1 MNDDFWNLGNEETT
15 PDADDMVSE
24 SGHESTDT
32 SLPVK
37 HEVTA
42 QDRAEVSSTVS
53 DFSDLKMVLSDLPQ
67 DVVDNMPTIQNRI
80 NAYLTY
86 FSAMN
91 LARLPKLMQ
100 FINAAEEL
108 MFNPKDLLHMDYDQ
122 MSSIYKSAK
131 YSASEVLETSRK
143 VTQTI
148 QQESDKKTD
157 VLYNMLTSLSPDTVS
172 RLLEMVEAEQK
183 VEKQKAAQIDIPD
196 DGGSCG

>member
-1 MNDDFWNLGNEETT
+1 MNDDFWNLGNESTQ
-15 PDADDMVSE
+15 PCQDDKVSD
-24 SGHESTDT
+24 SDHESEDT
-32 SLPVK
+32 RLQVK

-42 QDRAEVSSTVS
+42 QDHTEEPSTVS
-53 DFSDLKMVLSDLPQ
+53 DFSDLKTVLSDLPQ

-131 YSASEVLETSRK
+131 YSASEVLETARK
-143 VTQTI
+143 VTQTV
-148 QQESDKKTD
+148 QQENDKKTD

-183 VEKQKAAQIDIPD
+183 VEKQKAAQIDMP
-196 DGGSCG
+196 DGG

>member
-1 MNDDFWNLGNEETT
+1 MSDDFWNLGNESTQ
-15 PDADDMVSE
+15 PCQDGRMSD
-24 SGHESTDT
+24 SGHESEDT
-32 SLPVK
+32 RLPVK
-37 HEVTA
+37 HEVTV
-42 QDRAEVSSTVS
+42 QDRAEEPSTVS

-131 YSASEVLETSRK
+131 YSASEVLETARK
-143 VTQTI
+143 VTQTV
-148 QQESDKKTD
+148 QQENDKKTD
-157 VLYNMLTSLSPDTVS
+157 VLYNMLTSLSPDTVT

-183 VEKQKAAQIDIPD
+183 VEKQKAAQIDMP
-196 DGGSCG
+196 DGG

>member
-1 MNDDFWNLGNEETT
+1 MNDDFWNLGNESTQ
-15 PDADDMVSE
+15 PCQDDRVSD
-24 SGHESTDT
+24 SGHESENTR
-32 SLPVK
+32 LPVK

-42 QDRAEVSSTVS
+42 QDHTEEPSTVS

-131 YSASEVLETSRK
+131 YSASEVLETARK
-143 VTQTI
+143 VTQTV
-148 QQESDKKTD
+148 QQENDKKTD

-172 RLLEMVEAEQK
+172 RLLEMVEVEQK
-183 VEKQKAAQIDIPD
+183 MEKQKAAQIDIGND
-196 DGGSCG
+196 DE

>member
-1 MNDDFWNLGNEETT
+1 MNDDFWNLGNESTQ
-15 PDADDMVSE
+15 PCQDDRVSD
-24 SGHESTDT
+24 SGHESEGTR
-32 SLPVK
+32 LLVK
-37 HEVTA
+37 HEVTE
-42 QDRAEVSSTVS
+42 QDRSEKSSTVS

-91 LARLPKLMQ
+91 MARLPKLMQ

-131 YSASEVLETSRK
+131 YSASEVLETARK
-143 VTQTI
+143 VTQTV
-148 QQESDKKTD
+148 QQENDKKTD
-157 VLYNMLTSLSPDTVS
+157 VLYNMLTSLSPDTVT

-183 VEKQKAAQIDIPD
+183 VEKQKAAQIDIGND
-196 DGGSCG
+196 DE

>member
-1 MNDDFWNLGNEETT
+1 MDNDFWNLGNEETV
-15 PDADDMVSE
+15 PSSDEVVSE
-24 SGHESTDT
+24 SGKESSES
-32 SLPVK
+32 SLAVK
-37 HEVTA
+37 NEVTA
-42 QDRAEVSSTVS
+42 QDHTEEPSTVS

-91 LARLPKLMQ
+91 MARLPKLMQ

-131 YSASEVLETSRK
+131 YSASEVLETARK
-143 VTQTI
+143 VTQTV
-148 QQESDKKTD
+148 QQENDKKTD
-157 VLYNMLTSLSPDTVS
+157 VLYNMLTSLSPDTVT

-183 VEKQKAAQIDIPD
+183 VEKQKAAHIDIGN
-196 DGGSCG
+196 DGE

>member
-1 MNDDFWNLGNEETT
+1 MNDDFWNLGNEETV
-15 PDADDMVSE
+15 PSSDEVVSE
-24 SGHESTDT
+24 SGKESADLN
-32 SLPVK
+32 LPVK
-37 HEVTA
+37 NEVTA
-42 QDRAEVSSTVS
+42 QDHTEEPSTVS

-91 LARLPKLMQ
+91 MARLPKLMQ

-131 YSASEVLETSRK
+131 YSASEVLETARK
-143 VTQTI
+143 VTQTV
-148 QQESDKKTD
+148 QQENDKKTD
-157 VLYNMLTSLSPDTVS
+157 VLYNMLTSLSPDTVT

-183 VEKQKAAQIDIPD
+183 VEKQKAAQIDTGND
-196 DGGSCG
+196 EE

>member
-1 MNDDFWNLGNEETT
+1 MNDDFWNLGNEETV
-15 PDADDMVSE
+15 PSSDEVVSE
-24 SGHESTDT
+24 SGEES
-32 SLPVK
+32 SESGLAVQN
-37 HEVTA
+37 EVTE
-42 QDRAEVSSTVS
+42 QDHTEEPSTVS

-131 YSASEVLETSRK
+131 YSASEVLETARK
-143 VTQTI
+143 VTQTV
-148 QQESDKKTD
+148 QQENDKKTD

-183 VEKQKAAQIDIPD
+183 VEKQKAAQIDMP
-196 DGGSCG
+196 DGG

>member
-1 MNDDFWNLGNEETT
+1 MSDDFWNLGNESTQ
-15 PDADDMVSE
+15 PCQDGRMSD
-24 SGHESTDT
+24 SGHESEDT
-32 SLPVK
+32 RLPVK

-42 QDRAEVSSTVS
+42 QDHTEEPSTVS

-131 YSASEVLETSRK
+131 YSASEVLETARK
-143 VTQTI
+143 VTQTV
-148 QQESDKKTD
+148 QQENDKKTD
-157 VLYNMLTSLSPDTVS
+157 VLYNMLTSLSPDTVT

-183 VEKQKAAQIDIPD
+183 VEKQKAAQIDMP
-196 DGGSCG
+196 DGG

>member
-1 MNDDFWNLGNEETT
+1 MNDDFWNLGNENTQ
-15 PDADDMVSE
+15 PCQDDRVSD
-24 SGHESTDT
+24 SGHESEDT
-32 SLPVK
+32 RLPVK

-42 QDRAEVSSTVS
+42 QDHTEEPSTVS

-131 YSASEVLETSRK
+131 YSASEVLETARK
-143 VTQTI
+143 VTQTV
-148 QQESDKKTD
+148 QQENDKKTD
-157 VLYNMLTSLSPDTVS
+157 VLYNMLTSLSPDTVT

-183 VEKQKAAQIDIPD
+183 MEKQKAAQIDMP
-196 DGGSCG
+196 DGG

>member
-1 MNDDFWNLGNEETT
+1 MDNDFWNLGNESTQ
-15 PDADDMVSE
+15 PCQDDRVSD
-24 SGHESTDT
+24 SGHESENTR
-32 SLPVK
+32 LPVK

-42 QDRAEVSSTVS
+42 QDHTEEPSTVS

-131 YSASEVLETSRK
+131 YSASEVLETARK
-143 VTQTI
+143 VTQTV
-148 QQESDKKTD
+148 QQENDKKTD

-183 VEKQKAAQIDIPD
+183 VEKQKAAQIDIGND
-196 DGGSCG
+196 DE

>member
-1 MNDDFWNLGNEETT
+1 MNDDFWNLGNEETV
-15 PDADDMVSE
+15 PSSDEMVSGSGKE
-24 SGHESTDT
+24 SSES
-32 SLPVK
+32 SLAVQN
-37 HEVTA
+37 EVTA
-42 QDRAEVSSTVS
+42 QDHTEKSSTVS

-91 LARLPKLMQ
+91 MARLPKLMQ

-131 YSASEVLETSRK
+131 YSASEVLETARK
-143 VTQTI
+143 VTQTV
-148 QQESDKKTD
+148 QQENDKKTD
-157 VLYNMLTSLSPDTVS
+157 VLYNMLTSLSPDTVT
-172 RLLEMVEAEQK
+172 RLLEMVEAEQR
-183 VEKQKAAQIDIPD
+183 VEKQKAAQIDIGND
-196 DGGSCG
+196 EE

>member
-1 MNDDFWNLGNEETT
+1 MNDDFWNLGNESTQ
-15 PDADDMVSE
+15 PCQDDRVSD
-24 SGHESTDT
+24 SGHESEGTR
-32 SLPVK
+32 LPVK

-42 QDRAEVSSTVS
+42 QDHTEEPSTVS

-131 YSASEVLETSRK
+131 YSASEVLETARK
-143 VTQTI
+143 VTQTV
-148 QQESDKKTD
+148 QQENDKKTD
-157 VLYNMLTSLSPDTVS
+157 VLYNMLTSLSPDTVT

-183 VEKQKAAQIDIPD
+183 VEKQKAAQIDIGND
-196 DGGSCG
+196 EE

>member
-1 MNDDFWNLGNEETT
+1 MNDDFWNLGNEETV
-15 PDADDMVSE
+15 PSADEVVSE
-24 SGHESTDT
+24 SGKESAES
-32 SLPVK
+32 SLTVK

-42 QDRAEVSSTVS
+42 QDHTEEPSTVS

-67 DVVDNMPTIQNRI
+67 DVVDSMPTIQNRI

-131 YSASEVLETSRK
+131 YSASEVLETARK
-143 VTQTI
+143 VTQTV
-148 QQESDKKTD
+148 QQENDKKTD

-183 VEKQKAAQIDIPD
+183 VEKQKAAQINIGND
-196 DGGSCG
+196 DE

>member
-1 MNDDFWNLGNEETT
+1 MNDDFWNLGNESTQ
-15 PDADDMVSE
+15 PCQDDRVSD
-24 SGHESTDT
+24 SGHESEGTR
-32 SLPVK
+32 LLVK

-42 QDRAEVSSTVS
+42 QDHTEEPSTVS

-91 LARLPKLMQ
+91 MARLPKLMQ

-131 YSASEVLETSRK
+131 YSASEVLETARK
-143 VTQTI
+143 VTQTV
-148 QQESDKKTD
+148 QQENDKKTD
-157 VLYNMLTSLSPDTVS
+157 VLYNMLTSLSPDTVT

-183 VEKQKAAQIDIPD
+183 VEKQKAAQIDMP
-196 DGGSCG
+196 DGG

>member
-1 MNDDFWNLGNEETT
+1 MNDDFWNLGNEETV
-15 PDADDMVSE
+15 PSSDEMVSE
-24 SGHESTDT
+24 SGKESSES
-32 SLPVK
+32 SLAVK
-37 HEVTA
+37 NEVTV
-42 QDRAEVSSTVS
+42 QDHTEKSSTVS

-91 LARLPKLMQ
+91 MARLPKLMQ

-131 YSASEVLETSRK
+131 YSASEVLETARK
-143 VTQTI
+143 VTQTV
-148 QQESDKKTD
+148 QQENDKKTD
-157 VLYNMLTSLSPDTVS
+157 VLYNMLTSLSPDTVT

-183 VEKQKAAQIDIPD
+183 VEKQKAAQIDMP
-196 DGGSCG
+196 DGG

>member
-1 MNDDFWNLGNEETT
+1 MNDDFWNLGNENTQ
-15 PDADDMVSE
+15 PCQDDRVSD
-24 SGHESTDT
+24 SGHESENTR
-32 SLPVK
+32 LPVK

-42 QDRAEVSSTVS
+42 QDHTEKSSTVS
-53 DFSDLKMVLSDLPQ
+53 DFSDLKTVLSDLPQ

-91 LARLPKLMQ
+91 MARLPKLMQ

-131 YSASEVLETSRK
+131 YSASEVLETARK
-143 VTQTI
+143 VTQTV
-148 QQESDKKTD
+148 QQENDKKTD

-183 VEKQKAAQIDIPD
+183 VEKQKAAQINIGND
-196 DGGSCG
+196 DD

>member
-1 MNDDFWNLGNEETT
+1 MNDDFWNLGNESTQ
-15 PDADDMVSE
+15 PCQDDRVSD
-24 SGHESTDT
+24 SGHESENTR
-32 SLPVK
+32 LPVK

-42 QDRAEVSSTVS
+42 QDHTEEPSTVS
-53 DFSDLKMVLSDLPQ
+53 DFSDLKTVLSDLPQ

-122 MSSIYKSAK
+122 MSNIYKSAK
-131 YSASEVLETSRK
+131 YSASEVLETARK
-143 VTQTI
+143 VTQTV
-148 QQESDKKTD
+148 QQENDKKTD

-183 VEKQKAAQIDIPD
+183 VEKQKAAQIDIGND
-196 DGGSCG
+196 DE

>member
-1 MNDDFWNLGNEETT
+1 MNDDFWNLGNENTQ
-15 PDADDMVSE
+15 PCQDDRVSE
-24 SGHESTDT
+24 SGHESEDT

-37 HEVTA
+37 NECNA
-42 QDRAEVSSTVS
+42 QDHSEKSSTVS

-91 LARLPKLMQ
+91 MARLPKLMQ

-131 YSASEVLETSRK
+131 YSASEVLETARK
-143 VTQTI
+143 VTQTV
-148 QQESDKKTD
+148 QQENDKKTD
-157 VLYNMLTSLSPDTVS
+157 VLYNMLTSLSPDTVT

-183 VEKQKAAQIDIPD
+183 VEKQKAAQIDIGND
-196 DGGSCG
+196 DE

>member
-1 MNDDFWNLGNEETT
+1 MNDDFWNLGNESTQ
-15 PDADDMVSE
+15 PCQDDRVSD
-24 SGHESTDT
+24 SGHESEGTR
-32 SLPVK
+32 LPVK

-42 QDRAEVSSTVS
+42 QDHTEKSSTVS

-91 LARLPKLMQ
+91 MARLPKLMQ

-131 YSASEVLETSRK
+131 YSASEVLETARK
-143 VTQTI
+143 VTQTV
-148 QQESDKKTD
+148 QQENDKKTD
-157 VLYNMLTSLSPDTVS
+157 VLYNMLTSLSPDTVT

-183 VEKQKAAQIDIPD
+183 VEKQKAAQIDIGND
-196 DGGSCG
+196 DE

>member
-1 MNDDFWNLGNEETT
+1 MNDDFWNLGNEETVSSS
-15 PDADDMVSE
+15 DEVVSE
-24 SGHESTDT
+24 SGQESAES
-32 SLPVK
+32 SLAVK
-37 HEVTA
+37 NEVTD
-42 QDRAEVSSTVS
+42 QEPSERSSDVS

-131 YSASEVLETSRK
+131 YSASEVLETARK

-148 QQESDKKTD
+148 QQENDKKTD
-157 VLYNMLTSLSPDTVS
+157 VLYNMLTSLSPDTVT

-183 VEKQKAAQIDIPD
+183 VEKQKAAQIDIGN
-196 DGGSCG
+196 DGE

>member
-1 MNDDFWNLGNEETT
+1 MNDDFWNLGNENTQ
-15 PDADDMVSE
+15 PCQDDRVSD
-24 SGHESTDT
+24 SGHESEGTR
-32 SLPVK
+32 LLVK

-42 QDRAEVSSTVS
+42 QDHTEEPSTVS

-131 YSASEVLETSRK
+131 YSASEVLETARK
-143 VTQTI
+143 VTQTV
-148 QQESDKKTD
+148 QQENDKKTD

-183 VEKQKAAQIDIPD
+183 VEKQKAAQIDIGN
-196 DGGSCG
+196 DGE

>member
-1 MNDDFWNLGNEETT
+1 MNDDFWNLGNESTQ
-15 PDADDMVSE
+15 PCQDDRVSD
-24 SGHESTDT
+24 SGHESEDT
-32 SLPVK
+32 RLPVK

-42 QDRAEVSSTVS
+42 QDHTEEPSTVS

-91 LARLPKLMQ
+91 MARLPKLMQ

-131 YSASEVLETSRK
+131 YSASEVLETARK
-143 VTQTI
+143 VTQTV
-148 QQESDKKTD
+148 QQENDKKTD

-183 VEKQKAAQIDIPD
+183 AEKQKAAQIDIGND
-196 DGGSCG
+196 DE

>member
-1 MNDDFWNLGNEETT
+1 MNDDFWNLGNESTQ
-15 PDADDMVSE
+15 PCQDDRVSD
-24 SGHESTDT
+24 SGHESENTR
-32 SLPVK
+32 LPVK

-42 QDRAEVSSTVS
+42 QDHTEEPSTVS

-131 YSASEVLETSRK
+131 YSASEVLETARK
-143 VTQTI
+143 VTQTV
-148 QQESDKKTD
+148 QQENDKKTD
-157 VLYNMLTSLSPDTVS
+157 VLYNMLTSLSPDTVT

-183 VEKQKAAQIDIPD
+183 MEKQKAAQIDIGND
-196 DGGSCG
+196 DE

>member
-1 MNDDFWNLGNEETT
+1 MNDDFWNLGNENTQ
-15 PDADDMVSE
+15 PCQDDRVSD
-24 SGHESTDT
+24 SGHESEGTR
-32 SLPVK
+32 LLVK

-42 QDRAEVSSTVS
+42 QDHTEEPSTVS
-53 DFSDLKMVLSDLPQ
+53 DFSDLKTVLSDLPQ

-131 YSASEVLETSRK
+131 YSASEVLETARK
-143 VTQTI
+143 VTQTV
-148 QQESDKKTD
+148 QQENDKKTD

-183 VEKQKAAQIDIPD
+183 VEKQKAAQINIGND
-196 DGGSCG
+196 DD

>member
-1 MNDDFWNLGNEETT
+1 MNDDFWNLGNEETV
-15 PDADDMVSE
+15 PSSDEMVSE
-24 SGHESTDT
+24 SGKESSES
-32 SLPVK
+32 SLAVK
-37 HEVTA
+37 DEVTV
-42 QDRAEVSSTVS
+42 QDHSEKSSTVS

-131 YSASEVLETSRK
+131 YSASEVLETARK

-148 QQESDKKTD
+148 QQENDKKTD
-157 VLYNMLTSLSPDTVS
+157 VLYNMLTSLSPDTVT

-183 VEKQKAAQIDIPD
+183 VEKQKAAQIDTGND
-196 DGGSCG
+196 DE

>member
-1 MNDDFWNLGNEETT
+1 MNDDFWNLGNEST
-15 PDADDMVSE
+15 PPDSYDRVSE
-24 SGHESTDT
+24 SDKESEGTR
-32 SLPVK
+32 LLVK

-42 QDRAEVSSTVS
+42 QDHTEEPSTVS

-148 QQESDKKTD
+148 QQENDKKTD

-183 VEKQKAAQIDIPD
+183 AEKQKAAQIDMP
-196 DGGSCG
+196 DGG

>member
-1 MNDDFWNLGNEETT
+1 MNDDFWNLGNESTQ
-15 PDADDMVSE
+15 PCQDDRVSD
-24 SGHESTDT
+24 SGHEPEGTR
-32 SLPVK
+32 LPVK

-42 QDRAEVSSTVS
+42 QDHTEEPSTVS

-91 LARLPKLMQ
+91 MARLPKLMQ

-131 YSASEVLETSRK
+131 YSASEVLETARK
-143 VTQTI
+143 VTQTV
-148 QQESDKKTD
+148 QQENDKKTD
-157 VLYNMLTSLSPDTVS
+157 VLYNMLTSLSPDTVT

-183 VEKQKAAQIDIPD
+183 VEKQKAAQIDIGN
-196 DGGSCG
+196 DGE

>member
-1 MNDDFWNLGNEETT
+1 MNDDFWNLGNESTQ
-15 PDADDMVSE
+15 PCQDDRVSD
-24 SGHESTDT
+24 SGHESEDT
-32 SLPVK
+32 RLPVK
-37 HEVTA
+37 HEVTE
-42 QDRAEVSSTVS
+42 QDHTEEPSTVS

-91 LARLPKLMQ
+91 MARLPKLMQ

-131 YSASEVLETSRK
+131 YSASEVLETARK
-143 VTQTI
+143 VTQTV
-148 QQESDKKTD
+148 QQENDKKTD

-183 VEKQKAAQIDIPD
+183 VEKQKAAQIDIGN
-196 DGGSCG
+196 DGE

>member
-1 MNDDFWNLGNEETT
+1 MTDDFWNLGNESTQ
-15 PDADDMVSE
+15 PCQDDRVSD
-24 SGHESTDT
+24 SGHESEDT
-32 SLPVK
+32 RLPVK

-42 QDRAEVSSTVS
+42 QDHTEEPSTVS

-131 YSASEVLETSRK
+131 YSASEVLETARK
-143 VTQTI
+143 VTQTV
-148 QQESDKKTD
+148 QQENDKKTD

-183 VEKQKAAQIDIPD
+183 AEKQKAAQIDIGND
-196 DGGSCG
+196 DE

>member
-1 MNDDFWNLGNEETT
+1 MNDDFWNLGNESTQ
-15 PDADDMVSE
+15 PCQDDRVSD
-24 SGHESTDT
+24 SGHESEDT
-32 SLPVK
+32 RLPVK

-42 QDRAEVSSTVS
+42 QDHTEEPSTVS

-67 DVVDNMPTIQNRI
+67 DVVDSMPTIQNRI

-122 MSSIYKSAK
+122 MSSIYKSAQ
-131 YSASEVLETSRK
+131 YSASEVLETARK
-143 VTQTI
+143 VTQTV
-148 QQESDKKTD
+148 QQENDKKTD

-183 VEKQKAAQIDIPD
+183 VEKQKAAQIDIGND
-196 DGGSCG
+196 DE

>member
-1 MNDDFWNLGNEETT
+1 MNDDFWNLGNESTQ
-15 PDADDMVSE
+15 PCQDDRVSD
-24 SGHESTDT
+24 SGHESENTR
-32 SLPVK
+32 LPVK

-42 QDRAEVSSTVS
+42 QDHTEEPSTVS

-131 YSASEVLETSRK
+131 YSASEVLETARK
-143 VTQTI
+143 VTQTV
-148 QQESDKKTD
+148 QQENDKKTD

-183 VEKQKAAQIDIPD
+183 MEKQKAAQIDIGND
-196 DGGSCG
+196 DE

>member
-1 MNDDFWNLGNEETT
+1 MNDDFWNLGNESTQ
-15 PDADDMVSE
+15 PCQDDRVSD
-24 SGHESTDT
+24 SGHESEGTR
-32 SLPVK
+32 LPVK

-42 QDRAEVSSTVS
+42 QDHTEEPSTVS

-91 LARLPKLMQ
+91 MARLPKLMQ

-131 YSASEVLETSRK
+131 YSASEVLETARK
-143 VTQTI
+143 VTQTV
-148 QQESDKKTD
+148 QQENDKKTD
-157 VLYNMLTSLSPDTVS
+157 VLYNMLTSLSPDTVT

-183 VEKQKAAQIDIPD
+183 VEKQKAAQIDIGND
-196 DGGSCG
+196 DE

>member
-1 MNDDFWNLGNEETT
+1 MNDDFWNLGNEETVSSS
-15 PDADDMVSE
+15 DEVVSE
-24 SGHESTDT
+24 SGQESAES
-32 SLPVK
+32 SLAVK
-37 HEVTA
+37 NEVTA
-42 QDRAEVSSTVS
+42 KDHTEEPSTVS

-131 YSASEVLETSRK
+131 YSASEVLETARK
-143 VTQTI
+143 VTQTV
-148 QQESDKKTD
+148 QQENDKKTD

-183 VEKQKAAQIDIPD
+183 VEKQKAAQIGTPD
-196 DGGSCG
+196 GR

>member
-1 MNDDFWNLGNEETT
+1 MNDDFWNLGNENTQ
-15 PDADDMVSE
+15 PCQDDRVSD
-24 SGHESTDT
+24 SGHESEDT
-32 SLPVK
+32 RLPVK

-42 QDRAEVSSTVS
+42 QDHTEKSSTVS
-53 DFSDLKMVLSDLPQ
+53 DFSDLKTVLSDLPQ

-91 LARLPKLMQ
+91 MARLPKLMQ

-131 YSASEVLETSRK
+131 YSASEVLETARK
-143 VTQTI
+143 VTQTV
-148 QQESDKKTD
+148 QQENDKKTD

-183 VEKQKAAQIDIPD
+183 VEKQKAAQINIGND
-196 DGGSCG
+196 DD

>member
-1 MNDDFWNLGNEETT
+1 MDNDFWNLGNEET
-15 PDADDMVSE
+15 VSSSGDVVSDSSKE
-24 SGHESTDT
+24 SVES
-32 SLPVK
+32 SLAVK
-37 HEVTA
+37 NEVTEKEPSE
-42 QDRAEVSSTVS
+42 RSSDVS

-91 LARLPKLMQ
+91 MARLPKLMQ

-131 YSASEVLETSRK
+131 YSASEVLETARK
-143 VTQTI
+143 VTQTV
-148 QQESDKKTD
+148 QQENDKKTD

-196 DGGSCG
+196 GL

>member
-1 MNDDFWNLGNEETT
+1 MNDDFWNLGNEETV
-15 PDADDMVSE
+15 PSSDEVVSE
-24 SGHESTDT
+24 SGEES
-32 SLPVK
+32 SESGLAVQN
-37 HEVTA
+37 EVTA
-42 QDRAEVSSTVS
+42 QDRTEEPSTVS

-131 YSASEVLETSRK
+131 YSASEVLETARK
-143 VTQTI
+143 VTQTV
-148 QQESDKKTD
+148 QQENDRKTD

-183 VEKQKAAQIDIPD
+183 VEKQKAAQIDIGN
-196 DGGSCG
+196 DGE

>member
-1 MNDDFWNLGNEETT
+1 MDNDFWNLGNESTQ
-15 PDADDMVSE
+15 PCQDDRVSD
-24 SGHESTDT
+24 SGHESEDT
-32 SLPVK
+32 RLPVK

-42 QDRAEVSSTVS
+42 QDHTEEPSTVS

-131 YSASEVLETSRK
+131 YSASEVLETARK
-143 VTQTI
+143 VTQTV
-148 QQESDKKTD
+148 QQENDKKTD

-183 VEKQKAAQIDIPD
+183 MEKQKAAQIDIGND
-196 DGGSCG
+196 DE

>member
-1 MNDDFWNLGNEETT
+1 MNDDFWNLGNESTQ
-15 PDADDMVSE
+15 PCQDDRVSD
-24 SGHESTDT
+24 SGHESEDT
-32 SLPVK
+32 RLPVK

-42 QDRAEVSSTVS
+42 QDHTEEPSTVS

-131 YSASEVLETSRK
+131 YSASEVLETARK
-143 VTQTI
+143 VTQTV
-148 QQESDKKTD
+148 QQENDKKTD
-157 VLYNMLTSLSPDTVS
+157 VLYNMLTSLSPDTGS

-183 VEKQKAAQIDIPD
+183 AEKQKAAQIDIGND
-196 DGGSCG
+196 DE

>member
-1 MNDDFWNLGNEETT
+1 MNDDFWNLGNESTQ
-15 PDADDMVSE
+15 PCQDDRVSD
-24 SGHESTDT
+24 SGHESENTR
-32 SLPVK
+32 LPVK

-42 QDRAEVSSTVS
+42 QDHTEEPSTVS
-53 DFSDLKMVLSDLPQ
+53 DFSDLKMILSDLPQ

-131 YSASEVLETSRK
+131 YSASEVLETARK
-143 VTQTI
+143 VTQTV
-148 QQESDKKTD
+148 QQENDKKTD

-183 VEKQKAAQIDIPD
+183 MEKQKAAQIDIGND
-196 DGGSCG
+196 DE

>member
-1 MNDDFWNLGNEETT
+1 MNDDFWNLGNESTQ
-15 PDADDMVSE
+15 PCQDDRVSD
-24 SGHESTDT
+24 SGHESENTR
-32 SLPVK
+32 LPVK

-42 QDRAEVSSTVS
+42 QDHTEEPSTVS

-131 YSASEVLETSRK
+131 YSASEVLETARK
-143 VTQTI
+143 VTQTV
-148 QQESDKKTD
+148 QQENDKKTD
-157 VLYNMLTSLSPDTVS
+157 VLYNMLTSLSPDTVT

-183 VEKQKAAQIDIPD
+183 VEKQKAAQIDIGND
-196 DGGSCG
+196 DE